1 MIISEEDLNKLI
13 SAWKDRIDNHLQT
26 DDYRCAVNE
35 CLYDLHNLI
44 CKAKEEEAYIMDCI
58 ANLPTREEEDYLM
71 GLEAD
76 ECKAVS
82 KTA

>member
-1 MIISEEDLNKLI
+1 MIISEEDLNRLI

-44 CKAKEEEAYIMDCI
+44 CKAKEEEAYIMDCV
-58 ANLPTREEEDYLM
+58 ANLLGCPVRCTNFSSL
-71 GLEAD
+71 
-76 ECKAVS
+76 S
-82 KTA
+82 